1 MMKRVIL
8 GLVLCFCAGL
18 TANAQKDNEN
28 ANKYLDYNYDKKAVK
43 ERKVVPYP
51 PLREADVI
59 YAKRVERVIDTREK
73 KNMVMNWPKNP
84 LNRVLYNL
92 VSSGADKK
100 GFGKLKAYRTDS
112 LDVAMS
118 IEDVSK
124 LGGFCETISIQD
136 ERYPDDPYAT
146 IDSLVCTPFDY
157 SQIKRYQISEEW
169 IFDKQRGMFFPRI
182 ISIAPLYKPNVG
194 GIEMNEMPM
203 FYVNFEELRPILVN
217 EEVFNRQNDAMRLTY
232 YDFFEQRLFSSYL
245 TKESNDKDLSI
256 NAFPEFKDNPMEALY
271 ESERIREDLFN
282 WEHDLWEY

>member
-1 MMKRVIL
+1 MKRVIL
-8 GLVLCFCAGL
+8 GLVVCFCGSFV
-18 TANAQKDNEN
+18 ANAQKDNGS

-59 YAKRVERVIDTREK
+59 YAKRVERIIDTREK

-84 LNRVLYNL
+84 LNRVLYTL
-92 VSSGADKK
+92 VTEGADAK

-112 LDVAMS
+112 LDKAMT
-118 IEDVSK
+118 IEDVKK
-124 LGGFCETISIQD
+124 LGGFTETVQVQLD
-136 ERYPDDPYAT
+136 ENDPYNT
-146 IDSLVCTPFDY
+146 KDSNVYTPFDY
-157 SQIKRYQISEEW
+157 SQVKRYKIAEEW

-182 ISIAPLYKPNVG
+182 ISIAPMYKPNLAGV
-194 GIEMNEMPM
+194 ELPEQPM
-203 FYVNFEELRPILVN
+203 YYINFEELRPILVN

-232 YDFFEQRLFSSYL
+232 YDFFELRLFSSYL
-245 TKESNDKDLSI
+245 TKESNDKDLEIS
-256 NAFPEFKDNPMEALY
+256 AFPEFKDNPMEALY

>member
-1 MMKRVIL
+1 MKRVIL
-8 GLVLCFCAGL
+8 GLVLCFCASFI
-18 TANAQKDNEN
+18 ANAQKDNEN

-59 YAKRVERVIDTREK
+59 YAKRIERVIDTREK

-84 LNRVLYNL
+84 LNRVLYTL
-92 VSSGADKK
+92 VTTGADAK

-118 IEDVSK
+118 IEDIGK
-124 LGGFCETISIQD
+124 LGGFSETVSIQD
-136 ERYPDDPYAT
+136 PRYPDDPYAT
-146 IDSLVCTPFDY
+146 FDSTVYTPFDY
-157 SQIKRYQISEEW
+157 TQIKRYKINEEW

-182 ISIAPLYKPNVG
+182 ISIAPLYKPNIG
-194 GIEMNEMPM
+194 GVEMPEMPM
-203 FYVNFEELRPILVN
+203 YYINFEELRPILVN

-232 YDFFEQRLFSSYL
+232 YDFFEQRLFSSYIVF
-245 TKESNDKDLSI
+245 ESNDKDLAI
-256 NAFPEFKDNPMEALY
+256 NNFPEFKDNPMEALY